1 MSHTFFEKNSNYT
14 VEENFDIDQ
23 FIVEVSWAPD
33 STQLELVFDPS
44 EDYFEELQE
53 KIRDGVWEHFVLKV
67 AAYYDGKEMGS
78 AYLGS
83 IVAEDPAKYI
93 EQDPDGHVDQMVQ
106 EAVDEARNEAVR
118 MLDILKKDFLGVD
131 TVA

>member
-1 MSHTFFEKNSNYT
+1 MTHTFFEKNSNYI

-53 KIRDGVWEHFVLKV
+53 NIRDGVWEHFILKV
-67 AAYYDGKEMGS
+67 AAYYDGREM
-78 AYLGS
+78 AADYLGS
-83 IVAEDPAKYI
+83 IVAESPADWIK
-93 EQDPDGHVDQMVQ
+93 EDEDGQ
-106 EAVDEARNEAVR
+106 VDEMVHRVVDAARSEALN
-118 MLDILKKDFLGVD
+118 MLEILKKDFLGVD
-131 TVA
+131 TAS

>member
-1 MSHTFFEKNSNYT
+1 MTHTFFEKNSNYI
-14 VEENFDIDQ
+14 VEEQFDIDQ

-67 AAYYDGKEMGS
+67 AAYYDGAEMGS
-78 AYLGS
+78 TYLGS
-83 IVAEDPAKYI
+83 IVAEDPATYI
-93 EQDPDGHVDQMVQ
+93 TDDPDGHVDEMVQ
-106 EAVDEARNEAVR
+106 EAVDQARSEAVR
-118 MLDILKKDFLGVD
+118 MLDRLKADFLQ
-131 TVA
+131 

>member
-1 MSHTFFEKNSNYT
+1 MPHTFFEKNSNYI
-14 VEENFDIDQ
+14 VVENFDIDQ
-23 FIVEVSWAPD
+23 FIVEVSWSPE

-53 KIRDGVWEHFVLKV
+53 KIRDGVWEHFVLKA

-83 IVAEDPAKYI
+83 IVAEDPATYI
-93 EQDPDGHVDQMVQ
+93 TDDPDGSVDDLVR
-106 EAVDEARNEAVR
+106 EAVEEARNEAVR
-118 MLDILKKDFLGVD
+118 MLDRLKEDFLDG
-131 TVA
+131 A